1 MYGKS
6 LTEINTK
13 KKIFFYKKKKILFSK
28 IFCETEYSFYK
39 VLLNKNFYY
48 KIADQTY
55 LVFFLSDLK
64 KKKVCLLKVKIF
76 ILSLKILNLVI
87 FSFKEKKKN

>member
-13 KKIFFYKKKKILFSK
+13 KKIFFYKKNKILISK
-28 IFCETEYSFYK
+28 IFFEKEYSFYK

-55 LVFFLSDLK
+55 LIFF
-64 KKKVCLLKVKIF
+64 
-76 ILSLKILNLVI
+76 
-87 FSFKEKKKN
+87 FK